1 MNKPIHR
8 LSELS
13 FKYLQEGLNEE
24 ERLELNDFLNESEA
38 NRQFF
43 DDLINQV
50 RINED
55 LEHLYKTD
63 SNAVWESVVKA
74 NPRLKK
80 GTVIAFFRP
89 TVRYAAAVILIAAL
103 AGYWLV
109 RHNENK
115 QVAKVE
121 TTQKPVVNNDV
132 KPGQY
137 KAKLTLDDGTTMILD
152 SAKNGRLVQQG
163 GITVLSKDGKLV
175 YQNSSHV
182 GKGREA
188 KVLYNTLSTAK
199 GESYATVLSDGTQ
212 VWLNSLSS
220 IRYPVTFTGD
230 MRQVEI
236 TGEAY
241 FEVAHN
247 SAMPFV
253 VKVNDFQIQVLGTHF
268 NINSYTDE
276 PAMKTTLLQ
285 GKVRVR
291 SSTTNDELILAP
303 GEQALMNKQTQA
315 ISKAKEVDVDAE
327 VAWRFGLFQFNNAD
341 LKTVMRQLERWYDVQ
356 VSYEGN
362 IQNGDFEF
370 LGKLP
375 RNMNLSQVL
384 SILEKQDVHFKIEG
398 KKIIVRP

>member
-1 MNKPIHR
+1 MNKPIHK

-55 LEHLYKTD
+55 LEHIYKTD

-121 TTQKPVVNNDV
+121 TTQKPVVNNDI

-163 GITVLSKDGKLV
+163 GITVLNRDGKLI
-175 YQNSSHV
+175 YE
-182 GKGREA
+182 KGGQTN
-188 KVLYNTLSTAK
+188 KVHYNKLVTAK
-199 GESYATVLSDGTQ
+199 GETFAAVLADGTKI
-212 VWLNSLSS
+212 WLNSESS
-220 IRYPVTFTGD
+220 ISYPVSFIGQERKVT
-230 MRQVEI
+230 I

-241 FEVAHN
+241 FEVAASVVRQGN
-247 SAMPFV
+247 KLVKQPFKV
-253 VKVNDFQIQVLGTHF
+253 VVEDMEVEVLGTHF
-268 NINSYTDE
+268 NINAYADE
-276 PAMKTTLLQ
+276 EAIKTTLLE
-285 GKVRVR
+285 GKVKVVSGNATAMLMPGQQAQLTRQSNLLRVKD
-291 SSTTNDELILAP
+291 N
-303 GEQALMNKQTQA
+303 
-315 ISKAKEVDVDAE
+315 VDVEEA
-327 VAWRFGLFQFNNAD
+327 VAWKNGYFQFNDAD
-341 LKTVMRQLERWYDVQ
+341 LKTVMRQLARWYDVDVVYQ
-356 VSYEGN
+356 GEIGN
-362 IQNGDFEF
+362 DTYGGRIN
-370 LGKLP
+370 
-375 RNMNLSQVL
+375 RNSKASEVMNLL
-384 SILEKQDVHFKIEG
+384 GGNNVHYKIEG
-398 KKIIVRP
+398 KKIIITP